1 MASEEGRIQLML
13 ALFLMTVAIF
23 VLAGLSTDLY
33 RKNEVLKLDVQR
45 LENSQ
50 VLLMVPDEQAE
61 LIANWLEQHPA
72 QTQSLINMV
81 AQKQPQVGETK
92 TVTKVQAASE
102 VPKNTSG
109 NTLESESED
118 GVKVIKLP
126 HGGIRVTTRD
136 EADVKP

>member
-1 MASEEGRIQLML
+1 ML

-23 VLAGLSTDLY
+23 VLAGLSIDLY
-33 RKNEVLKLDVQR
+33 RKNEVLKVDVQR

-50 VLLMVPDEQAE
+50 VLLMVPEEQAE
-61 LIANWLEQHPA
+61 LIANWLEQHPT

-81 AQKQPQVGETK
+81 AQKQPHVDEIK
-92 TVTKVQAASE
+92 TVTKAQTPLKMPESA
-102 VPKNTSG
+102 SG

-136 EADVKP
+136 ETDVKQ